1 MQNFLIELTR
11 FWTNNAKKEMEFFNV
26 YRFISILG

>member
-1 MQNFLIELTR
+1 MQNFLIDKTP
-11 FWTNNAKKEMEFFNV
+11 FWTNNAKKGMDFFGT